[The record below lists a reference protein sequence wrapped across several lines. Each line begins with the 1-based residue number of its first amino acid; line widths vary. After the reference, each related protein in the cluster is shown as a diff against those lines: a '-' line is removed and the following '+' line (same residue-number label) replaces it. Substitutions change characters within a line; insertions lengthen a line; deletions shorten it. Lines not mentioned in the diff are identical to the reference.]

1 MYIEEYNKPGKDGG
15 DLELSVLST
24 MLNINIIILKNGFL
38 GYNIYNSYEPNENN
52 KLNNNYIFLN
62 FINDNHFDYLILNE
76 KNPNFDNKQN
86 YINYI
91 TNCINKNK
99 IELENIHKKIYPL
112 SLRSSPNIYNEMFD
126 YWNSNCTIITKIRIN
141 NSTTFFYY

>member
-15 DLELSVLST
+15 NLELSVLST

-62 FINDNHFDYLILNE
+62 FINDNYFDYLILNE
-76 KNPNFDNKQN
+76 KNPNFDDREN
-86 YINYI
+86 YIDYINNY
-91 TNCINKNK
+91 TNKNE
-99 IELENIHKKIYPL
+99 IELEKLHKKVYPL
-112 SLRSSPNIYNEMFD
+112 SLRSSPNIYNEIFD
-126 YWNSNCTIITKIRIN
+126 YWDSNCTIIPNNRIN
-141 NSTTFFYY
+141 NLTTLFKN

>member
-1 MYIEEYNKPGKDGG
+1 
-15 DLELSVLST
+15 
-24 MLNINIIILKNGFL
+24 MLNINIIILKNGFV
-38 GYNIYNSYEPNENN
+38 GYNIYNIYEPNENN

-76 KNPNFDNKQN
+76 KNPNFDDREN

-91 TNCINKNK
+91 INYTNKNK
-99 IELENIHKKIYPL
+99 IELEKLHKKVYPL

-126 YWNSNCTIITKIRIN
+126 YWNSNCTIIPNNRIY
-141 NSTTFFYY
+141 NSTTLF

>member
-15 DLELSVLST
+15 NLELSVLST

-62 FINDNHFDYLILNE
+62 FINDNHFHYLILNE
-76 KNPNFDNKQN
+76 KNSEF
-86 YINYI
+86 
-91 TNCINKNK
+91 
-99 IELENIHKKIYPL
+99 
-112 SLRSSPNIYNEMFD
+112 
-126 YWNSNCTIITKIRIN
+126 
-141 NSTTFFYY
+141 